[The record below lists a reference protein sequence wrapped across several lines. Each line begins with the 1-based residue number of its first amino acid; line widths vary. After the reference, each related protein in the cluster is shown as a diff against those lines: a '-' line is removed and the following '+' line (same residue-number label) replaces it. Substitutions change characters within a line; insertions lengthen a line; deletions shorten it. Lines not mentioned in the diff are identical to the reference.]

1 MRARDREEGLRSEAL
16 REALGA
22 ALGGKVDRL
31 EDLLCRH
38 GGGADPRPNLRLA
51 AAFGAEIGVRGA
63 AGLGLLAR
71 FANDDA
77 DPETPRVF
85 LSIAAVYGYAAHL
98 RDRALSREAWAAL
111 GALAGDERAPV
122 RLAAIDALKTF
133 ALGGGGAAALLGAA
147 EGWLAVDD
155 LDARFSAAAVV
166 VETLADRRLIAALNA
181 RPELR
186 AFFGRLLDEL
196 ADAPRSA
203 QRLES
208 RRRLLAALPRTLA
221 LVVATPTQG
230 GSAQGRGEGRGGESW
245 FEDRCAT
252 TEEPELRAVLSDTI
266 LRLREDAAGVSAV
279 VVQRLRDLLHASA
292 KPLRDPTRLR
302 PGTGRGKASRSIR

>member
-51 AAFGAEIGVRGA
+51 AAFGAEIGTRGA
-63 AGLGLLAR
+63 DGVTLLTRLAG
-71 FANDDA
+71 DDA

-85 LSIAAVYGYAAHL
+85 LPIAAVYGYAAHL
-98 RDRALSREAWAAL
+98 RDRSLAREAWAAL
-111 GALAGDERAPV
+111 GALAGDERGPV
-122 RLAAIDALKTF
+122 RLAVIDALKTF
-133 ALGGGGAAALLGAA
+133 ALSAGGAAALLAAA
-147 EGWLAVDD
+147 EGWLAFDD
-155 LDARFSAAAVV
+155 LEVRFSAAAVI
-166 VETLADRRLIAALNA
+166 VETLADRRLLAAVSA

-186 AFFGRLLDEL
+186 AFFGRVLDEL
-196 ADAPRSA
+196 AGAPRSA

-208 RRRLLAALPRTLA
+208 RRRLLASLPRTMA
-221 LVVATPTQG
+221 LVVALPTPD
-230 GSAQGRGEGRGGESW
+230 GRGGESW
-245 FEDRCAT
+245 FEDRCVT

-266 LRLREDAAGVSAV
+266 LGLREDGAGVSAV
-279 VVQRLRDLLHASA
+279 VVQRLRDLLKASA

>member
-22 ALGGKVDRL
+22 ALAGKIDRL
-31 EDLLCRH
+31 EDLLCRY

-51 AAFGAEIGVRGA
+51 AAFGAEIGTRGA
-63 AGLGLLAR
+63 TGVALLAHL
-71 FANDDA
+71 AGDDA

-85 LSIAAVYGYAAHL
+85 LPIAAVYGYAAHL
-98 RDRALSREAWAAL
+98 RDRALAREAWTAL

-122 RLAAIDALKTF
+122 RLAAIDALRTF
-133 ALGGGGAAALLGAA
+133 ALGAGGAAALLAAA
-147 EGWLAVDD
+147 EGWLAFDD
-155 LDARFSAAAVV
+155 LEARFSAAAVV
-166 VETLADRRLIAALNA
+166 VETLADRRLIAALSP

-186 AFFGRLLDEL
+186 AFFGQVLDEL
-196 ADAPRSA
+196 AQAPRSA

-208 RRRLLAALPRTLA
+208 RRRLLASLPRTLA
-221 LVVATPTQG
+221 LVVATPTPD
-230 GSAQGRGEGRGGESW
+230 GRGGEGW
-245 FEDRCAT
+245 FEDRCVT
-252 TEEPELRAVLSDTI
+252 TDEPELRAVLSDTI
-266 LRLREDAAGVSAV
+266 LRLREDSAGVSAV
-279 VVQRLRDLLHASA
+279 VVQRLRDLLKGSA

>member
-51 AAFGAEIGVRGA
+51 AAFGAEIGLRGA

-71 FANDDA
+71 FASDDA

-98 RDRALSREAWAAL
+98 RDRALSHEAWAAL

-122 RLAAIDALKTF
+122 RLAAIDALRTF

-147 EGWLAVDD
+147 EGWLAFDD

-166 VETLADRRLIAALNA
+166 VETLADRRLIAALGA

-186 AFFGRLLDEL
+186 AFFGRLLDDL

-221 LVVATPTQG
+221 LVVATPTQAG
-230 GSAQGRGEGRGGESW
+230 GGDGPGGASW
-245 FEDRCAT
+245 FEHRCAT
-252 TEEPELRAVLSDTI
+252 TEEPDLRAVLSDTI
-266 LRLREDAAGVSAV
+266 LGLREDAAGVSAV
-279 VVQRLRDLLHASA
+279 VVQRLRDLLQASA